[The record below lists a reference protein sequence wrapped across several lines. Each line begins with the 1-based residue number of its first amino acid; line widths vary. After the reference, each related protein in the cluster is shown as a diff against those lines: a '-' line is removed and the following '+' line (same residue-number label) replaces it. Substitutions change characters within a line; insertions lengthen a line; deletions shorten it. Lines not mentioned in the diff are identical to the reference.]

1 MSDKK
6 ENNTPA
12 IPRISQLQIKNFG
25 CFDEKGVSVDI
36 NKIVVIVGENNIGK
50 STILRAFEV
59 VTTSGKLTLEDFH
72 DRNDANKPEIIIHS
86 LVVNANKP
94 GDEWCVPTENKN
106 EWNVKEKWVW
116 EKVNVVPTRFGWLK
130 DSSAEGGYRW
140 ATNDDKEKCPWGAA
154 NVAKSKRPDPHRI
167 NTFDSPSEQEKKTLA
182 LLDTLID
189 TYIELLLSNK
199 NMEEDAVKFKKDI
212 EEIKKYKGTITESQ
226 KQTTDMIEEDVNKII
241 SNVFKDHKFYIKR
254 NDDFIKALF
263 KNNYL
268 IEVGS
273 DECSYPL
280 SKQGSGTQRT
290 ILWSILKTLT
300 DKKAL
305 LDKKTKPA
313 SKNISNIL
321 LIDEPELSL
330 HPTAAANV
338 RDVLYNLA
346 STDGWQVM
354 ITTHSPEFIDLS
366 KDHTTIIRVERKD
379 GDIKASTLFSPEKAK
394 LDGTDKERLKLEN
407 SFDSHISKAFFGG
420 DVLVI
425 EGDTEY
431 SIFNYIKMKE
441 AEGGNNEYMNLNIIR
456 ARGKV
461 TVASMMKVL
470 NHFKKKYYV
479 LHDSDTQKCFSKRRT
494 GSKDNNLT
502 IEYKIIEQANGAWTN
517 NEKIMNEMTDRSN
530 VYASIINFED
540 AYLSEIVS
548 SDKPSHSIEIIK
560 TDDEFYKKMKS
571 ILDIVLGKAELNKEH
586 ENKIIKWK
594 AMDDLNSAF
603 EIWKVK

>member
-1 MSDKK
+1 MSDRVEK
-6 ENNTPA
+6 NNLA
-12 IPRISQLQIKNFG
+12 IPRILQLQIKNFG
-25 CFDEKGVSVDI
+25 CFDNTGVSVDI
-36 NKIVVIVGENNIGK
+36 NKIVIIVGENNIGK
-50 STILRAFEV
+50 STILRAFEA

-72 DRNDANKPEIIIHS
+72 DRNEINKPEIIVKS
-86 LVVNANKP
+86 LVVSSNKP
-94 GDEWCVPTENKN
+94 GDEWCIPTAN
-106 EWNVKEKWVW
+106 EDEWVVKEKWVW
-116 EKVNVVPTRFGWLK
+116 DKANTSPTRHGWLK
-130 DSSAEGGYRW
+130 DISLEDGYRW
-140 ATNDDKEKCPWGAA
+140 ATDDDKEKCPWGAT
-154 NVAKSKRPDPHRI
+154 NVAKSKRPEPHRI
-167 NTFDSPSEQEKKTLA
+167 NTFDSPFEQEKKTLG
-182 LLDTLID
+182 LLDALID
-189 TYIELLLSNK
+189 TYIELLLSKDN
-199 NMEEDAVKFKKDI
+199 NDEDAVKFKKDI
-212 EEIKKYKGTITESQ
+212 EKIKKYKETITESQ
-226 KQTTDMIEEDVNKII
+226 RQTTDIIEEEVNKVI
-241 SNVFKDHKFYIKR
+241 SNIFKDHKFFIKR
-254 NDDFIKALF
+254 NDDFIKTLF

-268 IEVGS
+268 IEVGN
-273 DECSYPL
+273 DESSYPL

-300 DKKAL
+300 DKKTL

-346 STDGWQVM
+346 GTAGWQVM

-379 GDIKASTLFSPEKAK
+379 GDIKTSTLFSPEKAK

-407 SFDSHISKAFFGG
+407 AFDSHISKAFFGG

-431 SIFNYIKMKE
+431 SIFSYIKMREIEK
-441 AEGGNNEYMNLNIIR
+441 GNNEYIDLNIIR

-470 NHFKKKYYV
+470 NHFKKKYFV
-479 LHDSDTQKCFSKRRT
+479 LHDCDTQRCFSKRRI
-494 GSKDNNLT
+494 GDKSDSFT

-517 NEKIMNEMTDRSN
+517 NTKIMNEMTERSS
-530 VYASIINFED
+530 VYASVVNFED
-540 AYLSEIVS
+540 AYLSEVVS

-560 TDDEFYKKMKS
+560 NDEEFYKKMKDVLDI
-571 ILDIVLGKAELNKEH
+571 ILDKKNIESEH
-586 ENKIIKWK
+586 KNKIIKWNT
-594 AMDDLNSAF
+594 MEDLNSAY
-603 EIWKVK
+603 EEWAK

>member
-1 MSDKK
+1 MTNNVDK
-6 ENNTPA
+6 NISV
-12 IPRISQLQIKNFG
+12 IPRISQLHIKNFG
-25 CFDEKGVSVDI
+25 CFDENGVCVDI

-72 DRNDANKPEIIIHS
+72 DRNDLNKPEIIIHS
-86 LVVNANKP
+86 LVVNSNKP
-94 GDEWCVPTENKN
+94 GDEWCIPTGNKD
-106 EWNVKEKWVW
+106 EWEVKEKWIW
-116 EKVNVVPTRFGWLK
+116 EKANTPPIRYGWLK
-130 DSSAEGGYRW
+130 DAESQGGYRW
-140 ATNDDKEKCPWGAA
+140 ATEKDIEKCPWGAA

-167 NTFDSPSEQEKKTLA
+167 NTFDSPTEQEKKTLS
-182 LLDTLID
+182 LLDALID
-189 TYIELLLSNK
+189 TYIDLLLSNENK
-199 NMEEDAVKFKKDI
+199 DEDAVKFRKDV

-226 KQTTDMIEEDVNKII
+226 KQTTDMIEEEVNKVI

-268 IEVGS
+268 IEVGR

-290 ILWSILKTLT
+290 VLWSILKTLT
-300 DKKAL
+300 DKKTL
-305 LDKKTKPA
+305 LDRKTKPA

-346 STDGWQVM
+346 NSDGWQVM

-366 KDHTTIIRVERKD
+366 KDHTTIIRVERKN
-379 GDIKASTLFSPEKAK
+379 GNIKASTLFSPEKAK

-431 SIFNYIKMKE
+431 SIFNYIKMRE
-441 AEGGNNEYMNLNIIR
+441 LENGNNEYMDLNIIR

-470 NHFKKKYYV
+470 NHFKKRYYV
-479 LHDSDTQKCFSKRRT
+479 LHDSDTKTCFSKRRIS
-494 GSKDNNLT
+494 GKNDALT
-502 IEYKIIEQANGAWTN
+502 IEYKIIEQVNGAWTN
-517 NEKIMNEMTDRSN
+517 NEKIMNEMTDESS

-540 AYLSEIVS
+540 AYLSEVVS

-560 TDDEFYKKMKS
+560 SEDDFYNKMKG
-571 ILDIVLGKAELNKEH
+571 ILDIVLGKVEIGAEH
-586 ENKIIKWK
+586 ENKIIKWSS
-594 AMDDLNSAF
+594 MNDLNSAY
-603 EIWKVK
+603 ENWEKK

>member
-1 MSDKK
+1 MSDEIEK
-6 ENNTPA
+6 NTPA
-12 IPRISQLQIKNFG
+12 IPRIMKLHIKNFG

-86 LVVNANKP
+86 LVVKANKP
-94 GDEWCVPTENKN
+94 GDEWCIATENKN
-106 EWNVKEKWVW
+106 EWEVQEKWVW
-116 EKVNVVPTRFGWLK
+116 EKVNIAPTRYGWLK
-130 DSSAEGGYRW
+130 DPASKDGYRW
-140 ATNDDKEKCPWGAA
+140 ANDNDKEKCPWGAS

-167 NTFDSPSEQEKKTLA
+167 NTFDSPSEQEKKTLG
-182 LLDTLID
+182 LLDALID
-189 TYIELLLSNK
+189 TYIDLLLSNENNEK
-199 NMEEDAVKFKKDI
+199 DAIKFKKDI
-212 EEIKKYKGTITESQ
+212 EKIKEYKGAITESQ
-226 KQTTDMIEEDVNKII
+226 KKTTDMIEEEVNKVI

-254 NDDFIKALF
+254 NDDFIRALF

-290 ILWSILKTLT
+290 VLWSILKTLT

-346 STDGWQVM
+346 NTDGWQVM

-441 AEGGNNEYMNLNIIR
+441 LETGNNEYLNLNIIR

-479 LHDSDTQKCFSKRRT
+479 LHDSDTQTCFSKRRVGAKT
-494 GSKDNNLT
+494 DALT
-502 IEYKIIEQANGAWTN
+502 IEYKKIEQVNGAWTN
-517 NEKIMNEMTDRSN
+517 NEKIMNEMTDRSD

-560 TDDEFYKKMKS
+560 SDNGFYKKMKC
-571 ILDIVLGKAELNKEH
+571 ILDIVLGKNEINEENKD
-586 ENKIIKWK
+586 KIIKWK
-594 AMDDLNSAF
+594 KMDDLNSAY
-603 EIWKVK
+603 EIWKGK

>member
-1 MSDKK
+1 M
-6 ENNTPA
+6 
-12 IPRISQLQIKNFG
+12 
-25 CFDEKGVSVDI
+25 
-36 NKIVVIVGENNIGK
+36 
-50 STILRAFEV
+50 
-59 VTTSGKLTLEDFH
+59 
-72 DRNDANKPEIIIHS
+72 
-86 LVVNANKP
+86 
-94 GDEWCVPTENKN
+94 
-106 EWNVKEKWVW
+106 KEKWIW
-116 EKVNVVPTRFGWLK
+116 EKVNVAPTRYGWLK
-130 DSSAEGGYRW
+130 DSSSEGGYRW
-140 ATNDDKEKCPWGAA
+140 ATDDDKEKCPWGAA

-167 NTFDSPSEQEKKTLA
+167 NTFDSPSEQEKKTLG

-189 TYIELLLSNK
+189 TYIELLLSHEND
-199 NMEEDAVKFKKDI
+199 EEDAVKFKKDI

-226 KQTTDMIEEDVNKII
+226 KQTTDMIEEEINKVI

-338 RDVLYNLA
+338 RDVLYDLA
-346 STDGWQVM
+346 GTDGWQVM

-407 SFDSHISKAFFGG
+407 SFDSNISKAFFGG

-441 AEGGNNEYMNLNIIR
+441 IENGNNEYMDLNIIR

-479 LHDSDTQKCFSKRRT
+479 LHDSDTQTCFSKRRV
-494 GSKDNNLT
+494 GAKSDKLT
-502 IEYKIIEQANGAWTN
+502 IEYKIIEQVNGAWTN
-517 NEKIMNEMTDRSN
+517 NEKIMNEMTDRSG

-540 AYLSEIVS
+540 AYLSEVVS

-560 TDDEFYKKMKS
+560 TDNEFYKKMKCV
-571 ILDIVLGKAELNKEH
+571 LDIVLGRSEISKEH

-594 AMDDLNSAF
+594 TMDDLNSAYK
-603 EIWKVK
+603 IWKEK